1 MSDVSTTPE
10 QGSEPALTS
19 FGAPLDG
26 SRLPLS
32 ASQTVGPF
40 LSIALDWPDGEH
52 VVPDGTPGALRV
64 GGVLL
69 DGHGDPVPDGI
80 VETWQ
85 ADPDGRFDHPDDPRG
100 AIACRVPGFRAF
112 GRSSTDGSGHW
123 QVLTV
128 KPGAVPAPDGSTE
141 APHLDVTVMAR
152 GMLDRVV
159 TRLYFPDDDLSDDVV
174 LAAVPADRRATLV
187 AVRRE
192 DVPSDAPPGPDVD
205 VRLDLRL
212 QGQDET
218 VFFDL

>member
-1 MSDVSTTPE
+1 MSDVPPAPAP
-10 QGSEPALTS
+10 GPEPALTS

-40 LSIALDWPDGEH
+40 LSIALDWADGEQ
-52 VVPDGTPGALRV
+52 VVPVGTPGAVRV

-69 DGHGDPVPDGI
+69 DGQGEPVPDGV

-100 AIACRVPGFRAF
+100 ASASSVPGFRGF
-112 GRSSTDGSGHW
+112 GRSSTNESGHW
-123 QVLTV
+123 QVLTL
-128 KPGAVPAPDGSTE
+128 KPGAVPAADGSTE

-159 TRLYFPDDDLSDDVV
+159 TRLYFPDDDHCDDVV
-174 LAAVPADRRATLV
+174 LAAVPRHRRATLV

-192 DVPSDAPPGPDVD
+192 DVPPDAPPGPDVD
-205 VRLDLRL
+205 VRLDIRL